1 MTIETASDVLDMLV
15 GIVPGTGLDRLRHER
30 PVTRLN
36 IQASY
41 EALFAVGDQGGV
53 SQSERLALA
62 FFVTL
67 LHGEASGAAHY
78 GPLLKEQPGGAS
90 LSEATLRLAQA
101 ARTTGPYG
109 AYPAGPLSA
118 EDVAGPVFDVEG
130 PDKEILGQRL
140 SALIA
145 HAHLLV
151 FHPRDAQPAA
161 LVALQKAGWSTPEIV
176 TVSQI
181 VAFLSFQI
189 RAAHGLRLLSA

>member
-1 MTIETASDVLDMLV
+1 MTRETTADVLDTLAGV
-15 GIVPGTGLDRLRHER
+15 GPDTSLDRLRRER

-53 SQSERLALA
+53 SQDERLALA
-62 FFVTL
+62 LFVTL
-67 LHGEASGAAHY
+67 LHDDSLAAGHY
-78 GPLLKEQPGGAS
+78 RSLLTANAGGAL
-90 LSEATLRLAQA
+90 LSEAVTRQAQA

-118 EDVAGPVFDVEG
+118 EDVAGPILSVE
-130 PDKEILGQRL
+130 DADREVLGRRL
-140 SALIA
+140 SALLA

-151 FHPRDAQPAA
+151 FHPRDATSAA
-161 LVALQKAGWSTPEIV
+161 LEALQKAGWRTPEIV

-181 VAFLSFQI
+181 VAFLAFQI

>member
-1 MTIETASDVLDMLV
+1 MTIVSTSDVLDALV
-15 GIVPGTGLDRLRHER
+15 GVVPGTGLDQLRRER

-36 IQASY
+36 VQASY

-62 FFVTL
+62 LFVTL
-67 LHGEASGAAHY
+67 LHGENPGAAHY
-78 GPLLKEQPGGAS
+78 GVLLKEQSGGPA
-90 LSEATLRLAQA
+90 LAEAIARQAQA

-109 AYPAGPLSA
+109 AYPVGPLSV
-118 EDVAGPVFDVEG
+118 EDVAGPSFSVGGTDKDV
-130 PDKEILGQRL
+130 LGQRL
-140 SALIA
+140 SVLLA

-161 LVALQKAGWSTPEIV
+161 LATLQKAGWSTSEIV

>member
-1 MTIETASDVLDMLV
+1 MTIETTPDVLDTLV
-15 GIVPGTGLDRLRHER
+15 GVVPGTGLDRLRRER

-62 FFVTL
+62 LFVTL
-67 LHGEASGAAHY
+67 LHGDVSGAAHY
-78 GPLLKEQPGGAS
+78 GVLLKEQSGGP
-90 LSEATLRLAQA
+90 ELADLIARQA
-101 ARTTGPYG
+101 QSARTTGPYG
-109 AYPAGPLSA
+109 AYPAGPLSV
-118 EDVAGPVFDVEG
+118 EDVAGPTFSVEG
-130 PDKEILGQRL
+130 ADKGVLGQRL
-140 SALIA
+140 AALLA

-151 FHPRDAQPAA
+151 FHPRDASPTALAA
-161 LVALQKAGWSTPEIV
+161 LQAAGWSTPEIV